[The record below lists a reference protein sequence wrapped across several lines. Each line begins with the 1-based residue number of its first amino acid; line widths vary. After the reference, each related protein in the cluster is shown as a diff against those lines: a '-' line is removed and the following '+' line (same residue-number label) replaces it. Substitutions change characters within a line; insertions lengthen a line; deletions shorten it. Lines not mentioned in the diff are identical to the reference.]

1 MRSLAFA
8 LVVVLILVA
17 GLFAFADRARRTGP
31 PDQIAAADGI
41 VVLTG
46 ASDERIAAGL
56 NLLKDGKGRRMLISG
71 VNEQVQREELR
82 QVQGAPRK
90 LYDCC
95 VDLGYEAQ
103 DTPGNAKEIA
113 DWAHSK
119 GFKRL
124 IVVTS
129 DYHMPRAVLELRA
142 TFPEGE
148 LYRYPVAT
156 PLLDN
161 KKWWED
167 QRTSRLVISEYSK
180 YLVTLVRDVF
190 IRLGDSAEK
199 GREEQRAREK
209 AKENGRETGDAAPA
223 KG

>member
-17 GLFAFADRARRTGP
+17 GLFAFADRARRAGP
-31 PDQIAAADGI
+31 PADIAAADGI

-56 NLLKDGKGRRMLISG
+56 SLLIDGKGRRMLISG
-71 VNEQVQREELR
+71 VNAQVQREELR
-82 QVQGAPRK
+82 QVQGAPRR

-129 DYHMPRAVLELRA
+129 DYHMPRAILELRA

-167 QRTSRLVISEYSK
+167 PRTSRLVISEYSK
-180 YLVTLVRDVF
+180 YLVTLVRDAF
-190 IRLGDSAEK
+190 IRLGNSAEK
-199 GREEQRAREK
+199 AGDERKGGEGPGEK
-209 AKENGRETGDAAPA
+209 GDAAPA

>member
-1 MRSLAFA
+1 MRSLAFV
-8 LVVVLILVA
+8 LVLVLIWVA
-17 GLFAFADRARRTGP
+17 GLFAFADRARRAGP
-31 PDQIAAADGI
+31 PDQVAAADGI

-56 NLLKDGKGRRMLISG
+56 ALLEQKKGRRMLISG
-71 VNEQVQREELR
+71 VNAQVQREELR
-82 QVQGAPRK
+82 QVQGAPRR
-90 LYDCC
+90 LYECC

-129 DYHMPRAVLELRA
+129 DYHMPRALLELRA

-148 LYRYPVAT
+148 LSRYPVAT

-167 QRTSRLVISEYSK
+167 QRTSRLVISEYTK
-180 YLVTLVRDVF
+180 YLVTLGRDVF

-199 GREEQRAREK
+199 GRQDEK
-209 AKENGRETGDAAPA
+209 AGEKGDAAPA